1 VVLSFS
7 VALKFASKSTLTT
20 LLSLHERYQKVTFS
34 YTRKIMRY
42 PEAIQILTDWRRKGR
57 VLFTRKELRKLFA
70 QDGDAAFKRG
80 LARLISLGALRR
92 VSRGLFLF
100 ALIDSRDPH
109 LLEQIAVALR
119 KGCYN
124 YLSLESALS
133 EYGVISQVPLVGIT
147 VMTTGRSGL
156 IKGDY
161 IDG

>member
-1 VVLSFS
+1 
-7 VALKFASKSTLTT
+7 
-20 LLSLHERYQKVTFS
+20 
-34 YTRKIMRY
+34 MRY

-119 KGCYN
+119 KGWYN
-124 YLSLESALS
+124 YLSMVSF
-133 EYGVISQVPLVGIT
+133 
-147 VMTTGRSGL
+147 R
-156 IKGDY
+156 KFR
-161 IDG
+161 